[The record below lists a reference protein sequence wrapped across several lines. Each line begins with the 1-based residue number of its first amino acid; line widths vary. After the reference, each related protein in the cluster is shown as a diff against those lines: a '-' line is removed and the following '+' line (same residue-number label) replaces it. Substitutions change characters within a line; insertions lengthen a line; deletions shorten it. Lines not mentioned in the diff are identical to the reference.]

1 MVEQFFPGCAWGR
14 ACGGLTTIR
23 GEVIIMYYP
32 LLIILGFLL
41 AGMDAWM
48 MACVRDKLP
57 LGLSILCKG
66 IVMVLILIMLTAV

>member
-1 MVEQFFPGCAWGR
+1 MRRIDNYAW
-14 ACGGLTTIR
+14 
-23 GEVIIMYYP
+23 EVIIMYYP

-66 IVMVLILIMLTAV
+66 IVMVLILIMLTIV

>member
-1 MVEQFFPGCAWGR
+1 
-14 ACGGLTTIR
+14 
-23 GEVIIMYYP
+23 MYYP

>member
-1 MVEQFFPGCAWGR
+1 
-14 ACGGLTTIR
+14 
-23 GEVIIMYYP
+23 MYYP
-32 LLIILGFLL
+32 LLIALGFLL

-57 LGLSILCKG
+57 LGLPILCKG